1 MTVKEIIT
9 TICERNDV
17 TISRLAER
25 LNVSQSTVSNTLNNN
40 EGMGMKVENLIKWLD
55 ELEYQ
60 ITIEPCFDDDEGLV
74 LDGELEL

>member
-9 TICERNDV
+9 TICERNEISV
-17 TISRLAER
+17 SRLAEK
-25 LNVSQSTVSNTLNNN
+25 LNVSQSTVSHTLSNN
-40 EGMGMKVENLIKWLD
+40 EGMSMKVENLIKWLD

-60 ITIEPCFDDDEGLV
+60 ITIEPCFEDDEGLV

>member
-9 TICERNDV
+9 TICERNG
-17 TISRLAER
+17 ISVSSLAER
-25 LNVSQSTVSNTLNNN
+25 LNVSQSTVSHTLSNN

-55 ELEYQ
+55 ELDYQ

-74 LDGELEL
+74 LDGEYEF